1 MPRTFQSRSRSA
13 WLSAGL
19 ALLAAAPSLAQPPA
33 AFSPPSHEPA
43 RASFRRFA
51 EGWMAAARLRE
62 AQQRQK
68 PAVRPGAAE
77 PLVTYRG
84 YGEDLRIDVQP
95 TGHAAAPYLG
105 FLRYTEHIYT
115 CRDVRAV
122 HCTVA
127 SSIPVTEIFRFRGG
141 RWVY

>member
-51 EGWMAAARLRE
+51 EGTTRVRLN
-62 AQQRQK
+62 
-68 PAVRPGAAE
+68 AV
-77 PLVTYRG
+77 
-84 YGEDLRIDVQP
+84 
-95 TGHAAAPYLG
+95 
-105 FLRYTEHIYT
+105 
-115 CRDVRAV
+115 
-122 HCTVA
+122 
-127 SSIPVTEIFRFRGG
+127 
-141 RWVY
+141 